1 VFWLAAIAAWAICGF
16 GRYSLVWLV
25 VGIVVLDVA
34 TQGQRILNQ
43 AQIFAI
49 SAEAR
54 SRVNTAYV
62 TGNFVGGA
70 IGSITASALWV
81 AGGWTAVSAAG
92 AALSA
97 VAFGVWLVT
106 TPRSRR

>member
-1 VFWLAAIAAWAICGF
+1 MQDGSSSKQ
-16 GRYSLVWLV
+16 SL
-25 VGIVVLDVA
+25 GLDVA

-54 SRVNTAYV
+54 SRINTAYV

-70 IGSITASALWV
+70 AGSITASALWAFGGWIAVSV
-81 AGGWTAVSAAG
+81 AGAV
-92 AALSA
+92 LS
-97 VAFGVWLVT
+97 
-106 TPRSRR
+106 